1 MPTPPI
7 STTGLRMPDDFEYD
21 SYEAVHSRMAPLN
34 KSYPTQWPEWAA
46 AWVAVAYRF
55 YACTEHAEAFTKS
68 LQTHGDAPQEPERY
82 RQEQHLFGFFVNGLS
97 VIESTCYGLFA
108 IASMENPASFPL
120 TTPAQKRAVNPKSTT
135 LGFCTEFPA
144 EGVSSVLSTLIAT
157 QDYKDWQS
165 IRNILA
171 HRQSPGR
178 QIPVTVGSPQH
189 AQHDALWGSSGI
201 PLNSSTTQQR
211 RIWLAEN
218 IRTLLRE
225 IEAFTKSRF

>member
-1 MPTPPI
+1 
-7 STTGLRMPDDFEYD
+7 
-21 SYEAVHSRMAPLN
+21 
-34 KSYPTQWPEWAA
+34 
-46 AWVAVAYRF
+46 
-55 YACTEHAEAFTKS
+55 
-68 LQTHGDAPQEPERY
+68 
-82 RQEQHLFGFFVNGLS
+82 
-97 VIESTCYGLFA
+97 
-108 IASMENPASFPL
+108 MENPASFPL

-135 LGFCTEFPA
+135 LGFCAEFPA

-178 QIPVTVGSPQH
+178 QIRVTTGSPQR
-189 AQHDALWGSSGI
+189 DALWGSSGI

-225 IEAFTKSRF
+225 IEAFTNSRF

>member
-1 MPTPPI
+1 MPTPPT
-7 STTGLRMPDDFEYD
+7 STTGLRMPDDFPYD

-34 KSYPTQWPEWAA
+34 KSYPTQLPEWAA

-108 IASMENPASFPL
+108 IASMEKPAPFPIA
-120 TTPAQKRAVNPKSTT
+120 TPEQKRAINPKSAVRN
-135 LGFCTEFPA
+135 FSKEYPA
-144 EGVSSVLSTLIAT
+144 ESVSSVLSTLIAT

-178 QIPVTVGSPQH
+178 QIRVTVGSPQQ

-218 IRTLLRE
+218 MRTLLRE
-225 IEAFTKSRF
+225 IAAFTKSRF